1 MIFTPRLVI
10 ATAAVFAVV
19 AFVGLL
25 FTFERPGAIVSQTGY
40 RGVAMEQNYNP
51 RMLVAQQA
59 RNQPPE
65 PIEKVEPD
73 GQKASEVYQNVQVLG
88 DLTEVEFLRTMT
100 AITAWVS
107 PEGGCAYCHA
117 EGEELSS
124 DSLYTKVVARRML
137 QMTREVNTTWQ
148 SHVAQT
154 GVTCWTCHRG
164 LPVPEEI
171 WFEDPGRRSASK
183 GLIGDPA
190 GQNAAAPA
198 VGLTSLPN
206 DPFTAFLVGGKDAP
220 IRNISQTALPTDRN
234 TTSIKQAEWTYGLMI
249 HMSEGLGVNCTY
261 CHNSRAFASW
271 EQSPPQRVTAW
282 HGIRM
287 VQALNAGFLDPL
299 RPTYPA
305 SRLGPTGDAP
315 KANCATCHQGA
326 YKPLYGAPLAKDHPE
341 LTVPNPQGQGPQPFR
356 SSASR

>member
-1 MIFTPRLVI
+1 MIFTPRMVI
-10 ATAAVFAVV
+10 VTAVVFAAV
-19 AFVGLL
+19 AFIGLL

-40 RGVAMEQNYNP
+40 RGLAMEQNYNP

-59 RNQPPE
+59 RNLLPE
-65 PIEKVEPD
+65 AIDPVEPE
-73 GQKASEVYQNVQVLG
+73 GSKASEVYQNVQVLG

-100 AITAWVS
+100 AITGWVS

-137 QMTREVNTTWQ
+137 QMTREVNTTWK
-148 SHVAQT
+148 SHVAET

-164 LPVPEEI
+164 QPVPQEI
-171 WFEDPGRRSASK
+171 WFDDPGRRSASK

-190 GQNAAAPA
+190 GQNAASPV
-198 VGLTSLPN
+198 VGLSSLPN
-206 DPFTAFLVGGKDAP
+206 DPFSAFLVGGKEAP
-220 IRNISQTALPTDRN
+220 IRVIGQTALPTGN
-234 TTSIKQAEWTYGLMI
+234 TASTKQAEWTYGLMV
-249 HMSEGLGVNCTY
+249 HMSDGLGVNCTY

-271 EQSPPQRVTAW
+271 EQSPPARLTAW

-287 VQALNAGFLDPL
+287 VQTLNAGFLDPL
-299 RPTYPA
+299 RPVYPA
-305 SRLGPTGDAP
+305 SRLGPTGDAA

-326 YKPLYGAPLAKDHPE
+326 YKPLYGAPMAKDHPE
-341 LTVPNPQGQGPQPFR
+341 LLVPNPQGQGPTPFR
-356 SSASR
+356 STAAAR